1 MRDPPAQPRLSPAPR
16 SRRVRCGYRM
26 SGEYTGKCSRLA
38 PETAAQ
44 KMMSMSAPHNTTTRF
59 SDRVENYIRYRPGYP
74 PSVLAGLAEEF
85 GLRRDHAIADVGSG
99 TGISAE
105 VFLRYGC
112 MVYGVEPNHDMRAA
126 AERLLAGYPRFSSIN
141 GTAERTTLP
150 DASVDWI
157 VAAQAF
163 HWFDV
168 PRARDEFRRIL
179 RPGGRV
185 ALLWNER
192 REDTPF
198 LAAYEALI
206 REFATDYAQ
215 VRHENAR
222 SDGRIEQFYG
232 SKPAERTFENEQRF
246 DFDGLAGRLL
256 SSSYVPNRGTPRCD
270 AMLAALRRL
279 FDEHANGRRVSVL
292 YTTRMFVAPLSQDA

>member
-1 MRDPPAQPRLSPAPR
+1 MIAMTTPADAI
-16 SRRVRCGYRM
+16 
-26 SGEYTGKCSRLA
+26 
-38 PETAAQ
+38 
-44 KMMSMSAPHNTTTRF
+44 TRF

-74 PSVLAGLAEEF
+74 PTVLACLVEEF
-85 GLRRDHAIADVGSG
+85 GLRSDHVIADVGSG

-105 VFLRYGC
+105 VFLRHGC
-112 MVYGVEPNHDMRAA
+112 SVFAVEPNADMRAA
-126 AERLLAGYPRFSSIN
+126 AERLLAAYPRFTSIN
-141 GTAERTTLP
+141 GTAERTTLA
-150 DASVDWI
+150 DASVAWI

-168 PRARDEFRRIL
+168 VAARREFSRIL

-198 LAAYEALI
+198 LAAYETLI
-206 REFATDYAQ
+206 REYATDYTQ

-222 SDGRIEQFYG
+222 ADGRIEQFFG
-232 SKPAERTFENEQRF
+232 SRPAERTFDNEQRF
-246 DFDGLAGRLL
+246 DFGGLAGRLL
-256 SSSYVPNRGTPRCD
+256 SSSYVPNRGTPRCE

-279 FDEHANGRRVSVL
+279 YDAHAAAGCVRVL
-292 YTTRMFVAPLSQDA
+292 YTTRIFVGSIG

>member
-1 MRDPPAQPRLSPAPR
+1 MTTPAHA
-16 SRRVRCGYRM
+16 
-26 SGEYTGKCSRLA
+26 
-38 PETAAQ
+38 
-44 KMMSMSAPHNTTTRF
+44 TTRF

-74 PSVLAGLAEEF
+74 PSVLACLVGEF
-85 GLRRDHAIADVGSG
+85 GLRSDHLIADVGSG

-105 VFLRYGC
+105 VFLRHGC
-112 MVYGVEPNHDMRAA
+112 TVYGVEPNPDMRAA
-126 AERLLAGYPRFSSIN
+126 AERLLAAYPRFSSIN

-150 DASVDWI
+150 NASVDWI

-168 PRARDEFRRIL
+168 PAARREFSRIL
-179 RPGGRV
+179 RTGGR
-185 ALLWNER
+185 ALLIWNER

-206 REFATDYAQ
+206 REYATDYAQ

-222 SDGRIEQFYG
+222 ANGRIEQFYG
-232 SKPAERTFENEQRF
+232 STPAERTFDNEQRF
-246 DFDGLAGRLL
+246 NFEGLAGRLL

-270 AMLAALRRL
+270 TMLSALRRL
-279 FDEHANGRRVSVL
+279 FDAHAENGRVAIL
-292 YTTRMFVAPLSQDA
+292 YTTRVLVGGLR

>member
-1 MRDPPAQPRLSPAPR
+1 MRPMPAHAN
-16 SRRVRCGYRM
+16 
-26 SGEYTGKCSRLA
+26 A
-38 PETAAQ
+38 
-44 KMMSMSAPHNTTTRF
+44 TTRF

-74 PSVLAGLAEEF
+74 PTVLGCLVEKF
-85 GLRRDHAIADVGSG
+85 GLRSDHVIADAGSG

-105 VFLRYGC
+105 VFLRHGC
-112 MVYGVEPNHDMRAA
+112 TVYGVEPNNDMRAA
-126 AERLLAGYPRFSSIN
+126 AERLLAEYPRFSSIN
-141 GTAERTTLP
+141 GAAERTTLP
-150 DASVDWI
+150 DESVDWV

-168 PRARDEFRRIL
+168 AAARREFSRIL

-198 LAAYEALI
+198 LAAYETLI
-206 REFATDYAQ
+206 REYATDYAQ

-222 SDGRIEQFYG
+222 SDGRIEQLYG
-232 SKPAERTFENEQRF
+232 SKPAERTFDNEQRF

-256 SSSYVPNRGTPRCD
+256 SSSYVPNRGTSRCE
-270 AMLAALRRL
+270 AMLEALRRL
-279 FDEHANGRRVSVL
+279 YDTHAAAGCVRVL
-292 YTTRMFVAPLSQDA
+292 YTTRILVGSIG

>member
-1 MRDPPAQPRLSPAPR
+1 MQRRHGGILGNQRRAAAAPLLPCYVVPLVTRDP
-16 SRRVRCGYRM
+16 
-26 SGEYTGKCSRLA
+26 
-38 PETAAQ
+38 AQ
-44 KMMSMSAPHNTTTRF
+44 KMIAMTTPANATARF

-74 PSVLAGLAEEF
+74 PSVLACLAEEF

-105 VFLRYGC
+105 VFLRHGC

-126 AERLLAGYPRFSSIN
+126 AERLLAAYPCFSSIN

-150 DASVDWI
+150 NASVDWI

-168 PRARDEFRRIL
+168 PNARLEFQRIL

-185 ALLWNER
+185 ALIWNER

-206 REFATDYAQ
+206 REYATDYAQ

-232 SKPAERTFENEQRF
+232 SEPAERTFENEQRF

-279 FDEHANGRRVSVL
+279 YDVHAAEGFVRVL
-292 YTTRMFVAPLSQDA
+292 YTTRIFVAGIV